1 MGCLGSSA
9 GNVKDKVTK
18 ALAGEKARV
27 VMFIGGPNSQRD
39 EMAKKIAEEFNYAL
53 IDCGNVVN
61 NVIQT
66 KSALWEDLQADLT
79 SGGLV
84 NSSRLIQVIKLK
96 MPSDNKKVLLNG
108 FPKSKDNI
116 DTWNK
121 EMAESADIKGYVY
134 LQVSDEKMNEVAV
147 GDYAANVQTKINTF
161 KTETLPVVDSLKAG
175 DNFFTFDGS
184 KNADELF
191 NDIKQKF
198 IAQND
203 ITEAELDKLEIFEQP
218 KLPYH
223 LSYEEMEEYQK
234 N

>member
-147 GDYAANVQTKINTF
+147 GDYAASVQTKINTF

-198 IAQND
+198 
-203 ITEAELDKLEIFEQP
+203 LDK
-218 KLPYH
+218 KL
-223 LSYEEMEEYQK
+223 YQ
-234 N
+234 

>member
-84 NSSRLIQVIKLK
+84 NSSKLIKVIKLK

-116 DTWNK
+116 DTRNK
-121 EMAESADIKGYVY
+121 EMAESADIKGFVY

-198 IAQND
+198 
-203 ITEAELDKLEIFEQP
+203 LDK
-218 KLPYH
+218 KL
-223 LSYEEMEEYQK
+223 YQ
-234 N
+234 

>member
-121 EMAESADIKGYVY
+121 EMAESADIKGFVY

-191 NDIKQKF
+191 NEIKQKF
-198 IAQND
+198 
-203 ITEAELDKLEIFEQP
+203 LDK
-218 KLPYH
+218 KL
-223 LSYEEMEEYQK
+223 YQ
-234 N
+234 

>member
-84 NSSRLIQVIKLK
+84 NSSKLIKVIKLK

-147 GDYAANVQTKINTF
+147 GDYAASVQTKINTF

-175 DNFFTFDGS
+175 DNFFTFDGA

-198 IAQND
+198 
-203 ITEAELDKLEIFEQP
+203 LDK
-218 KLPYH
+218 KL
-223 LSYEEMEEYQK
+223 YQ
-234 N
+234 

>member
-39 EMAKKIAEEFNYAL
+39 EMAKKISEEFNYAL

-66 KSALWEDLQADLT
+66 KSTLWEDLQADLT
-79 SGGLV
+79 AGGLV
-84 NSSRLIQVIKLK
+84 NSSKLIKIIKLK

-121 EMAESADIKGYVY
+121 EMVDSADIKGYVY
-134 LQVSDEKMNEVAV
+134 LEVSEAKMNEAAT
-147 GDYAANVQTKINTF
+147 GDYAANVQTKIDTF
-161 KTETLPVVDSLKAG
+161 KNETLPLVDSLKG
-175 DNFFTFDGS
+175 NENFFTFDAS
-184 KNADELF
+184 KGADDLF

-198 IAQND
+198 M
-203 ITEAELDKLEIFEQP
+203 DK
-218 KLPYH
+218 KL
-223 LSYEEMEEYQK
+223 YQ
-234 N
+234 

>member
-84 NSSRLIQVIKLK
+84 NSSKLIKIIKLK

-198 IAQND
+198 
-203 ITEAELDKLEIFEQP
+203 LDK
-218 KLPYH
+218 KL
-223 LSYEEMEEYQK
+223 YQ
-234 N
+234 

>member
-121 EMAESADIKGYVY
+121 EMAESADIKGFVY

-147 GDYAANVQTKINTF
+147 GDYAASVQTKINTF

-198 IAQND
+198 
-203 ITEAELDKLEIFEQP
+203 LDK
-218 KLPYH
+218 KL
-223 LSYEEMEEYQK
+223 YQ
-234 N
+234 

>member
-184 KNADELF
+184 QNADELF
-191 NDIKQKF
+191 NDMKQKF
-198 IAQND
+198 
-203 ITEAELDKLEIFEQP
+203 LDK
-218 KLPYH
+218 KL
-223 LSYEEMEEYQK
+223 YQ
-234 N
+234 

>member
-84 NSSRLIQVIKLK
+84 NSSKLIKVIKLK

-121 EMAESADIKGYVY
+121 EMADSADIKGFVY

-147 GDYAANVQTKINTF
+147 GDYAANIQTKINTF

-175 DNFFTFDGS
+175 DNFFTFDGA

-198 IAQND
+198 L
-203 ITEAELDKLEIFEQP
+203 EKKL
-218 KLPYH
+218 
-223 LSYEEMEEYQK
+223 YQ
-234 N
+234 

>member
-84 NSSRLIQVIKLK
+84 DSSKLIKVIKLK

-121 EMAESADIKGYVY
+121 EMAESADIKGFVY
-134 LQVSDEKMNEVAV
+134 LQISDEKMNEVAV

-198 IAQND
+198 
-203 ITEAELDKLEIFEQP
+203 LDK
-218 KLPYH
+218 KL
-223 LSYEEMEEYQK
+223 YQ
-234 N
+234 

>member
-147 GDYAANVQTKINTF
+147 GDYAASVQTKINTF

-175 DNFFTFDGS
+175 DNFFTFDGA

-198 IAQND
+198 L
-203 ITEAELDKLEIFEQP
+203 EKKL
-218 KLPYH
+218 
-223 LSYEEMEEYQK
+223 YQ
-234 N
+234 

>member
-53 IDCGNVVN
+53 IACGNVVN

-134 LQVSDEKMNEVAV
+134 LQVSDEKMAEVAV

-161 KTETLPVVDSLKAG
+161 KNETLPVVDSLKAG

-198 IAQND
+198 
-203 ITEAELDKLEIFEQP
+203 LDK
-218 KLPYH
+218 KL
-223 LSYEEMEEYQK
+223 YQ
-234 N
+234 

>member
-84 NSSRLIQVIKLK
+84 NSSKLIKVIKLK

-198 IAQND
+198 
-203 ITEAELDKLEIFEQP
+203 LDK
-218 KLPYH
+218 KL
-223 LSYEEMEEYQK
+223 YQ
-234 N
+234 

>member
-84 NSSRLIQVIKLK
+84 NSSKLIKVIKLK

-121 EMAESADIKGYVY
+121 EMADSADIKGFVY

-147 GDYAANVQTKINTF
+147 GDYAASVQTKINTF

-198 IAQND
+198 
-203 ITEAELDKLEIFEQP
+203 LDK
-218 KLPYH
+218 KL
-223 LSYEEMEEYQK
+223 YQ
-234 N
+234 

>member
-84 NSSRLIQVIKLK
+84 NSSRLIQIIKLK

-121 EMAESADIKGYVY
+121 EMAESADIKGFVY

-191 NDIKQKF
+191 NEIKQKF
-198 IAQND
+198 
-203 ITEAELDKLEIFEQP
+203 LDK
-218 KLPYH
+218 KL
-223 LSYEEMEEYQK
+223 YQ
-234 N
+234 

>member
-84 NSSRLIQVIKLK
+84 NSSKLIKVIKLK

-121 EMAESADIKGYVY
+121 EMAESADIKGFVY

-147 GDYAANVQTKINTF
+147 GDYAASVQTKINTF

-198 IAQND
+198 
-203 ITEAELDKLEIFEQP
+203 LDK
-218 KLPYH
+218 KL
-223 LSYEEMEEYQK
+223 YQ
-234 N
+234 

>member
-84 NSSRLIQVIKLK
+84 NSSKLIKVIKLK

-121 EMAESADIKGYVY
+121 EMAESADIKGFVY

-147 GDYAANVQTKINTF
+147 GDYAASVQTKINTF

-175 DNFFTFDGS
+175 DNFFTFDGA

-198 IAQND
+198 
-203 ITEAELDKLEIFEQP
+203 LDK
-218 KLPYH
+218 KL
-223 LSYEEMEEYQK
+223 YQ
-234 N
+234 

>member
-84 NSSRLIQVIKLK
+84 NSSKLIKVIKLK

-121 EMAESADIKGYVY
+121 EMAESADIKGFVY
-134 LQVSDEKMNEVAV
+134 LQVSDEKMAEVAV

-161 KTETLPVVDSLKAG
+161 KNETLPVVDSLKAG

-198 IAQND
+198 
-203 ITEAELDKLEIFEQP
+203 LDK
-218 KLPYH
+218 KL
-223 LSYEEMEEYQK
+223 YQ
-234 N
+234 

>member
-84 NSSRLIQVIKLK
+84 NSSKLIKIIKLK

-121 EMAESADIKGYVY
+121 EMAESADIKGFVY

-191 NDIKQKF
+191 NEIKQKF
-198 IAQND
+198 
-203 ITEAELDKLEIFEQP
+203 LDK
-218 KLPYH
+218 KL
-223 LSYEEMEEYQK
+223 YQ
-234 N
+234 

>member
-121 EMAESADIKGYVY
+121 EMADSADIKGYVY
-134 LQVSDEKMNEVAV
+134 LEVSDEKMNEVAV

-198 IAQND
+198 
-203 ITEAELDKLEIFEQP
+203 LDK
-218 KLPYH
+218 KL
-223 LSYEEMEEYQK
+223 YQ
-234 N
+234 

>member
-121 EMAESADIKGYVY
+121 EMAESADIKGFVY

-198 IAQND
+198 
-203 ITEAELDKLEIFEQP
+203 LDK
-218 KLPYH
+218 KL
-223 LSYEEMEEYQK
+223 YQ
-234 N
+234 

>member
-84 NSSRLIQVIKLK
+84 NSSKLIKVIKLK

-121 EMAESADIKGYVY
+121 EMAESADIKGFVY

-198 IAQND
+198 
-203 ITEAELDKLEIFEQP
+203 LDK
-218 KLPYH
+218 KL
-223 LSYEEMEEYQK
+223 YQ
-234 N
+234 

>member
-84 NSSRLIQVIKLK
+84 NSSRLIQIIKLK

-198 IAQND
+198 
-203 ITEAELDKLEIFEQP
+203 LDK
-218 KLPYH
+218 KL
-223 LSYEEMEEYQK
+223 YQ
-234 N
+234 

>member
-84 NSSRLIQVIKLK
+84 NSSKLIKVIKLK

-121 EMAESADIKGYVY
+121 EMAESADIKGFVY

-147 GDYAANVQTKINTF
+147 GDYAASVQTKINTF

-191 NDIKQKF
+191 NDIKQKY
-198 IAQND
+198 
-203 ITEAELDKLEIFEQP
+203 LDK
-218 KLPYH
+218 KL
-223 LSYEEMEEYQK
+223 YQ
-234 N
+234 

>member
-1 MGCLGSSA
+1 MSA

-84 NSSRLIQVIKLK
+84 NSSKLIKIIKLK

-198 IAQND
+198 
-203 ITEAELDKLEIFEQP
+203 LDK
-218 KLPYH
+218 KL
-223 LSYEEMEEYQK
+223 YQ
-234 N
+234 

>member
-134 LQVSDEKMNEVAV
+134 LQVSDEKMAEVAV

-191 NDIKQKF
+191 NEIKQKF
-198 IAQND
+198 
-203 ITEAELDKLEIFEQP
+203 LDK
-218 KLPYH
+218 KL
-223 LSYEEMEEYQK
+223 YQ
-234 N
+234 

>member
-39 EMAKKIAEEFNYAL
+39 EIAEEFNYAL

-134 LQVSDEKMNEVAV
+134 LQVSDEKMAEVAV

-198 IAQND
+198 
-203 ITEAELDKLEIFEQP
+203 LDK
-218 KLPYH
+218 KL
-223 LSYEEMEEYQK
+223 YQ
-234 N
+234 

>member
-134 LQVSDEKMNEVAV
+134 LQVSDEKMAEVAV

-161 KTETLPVVDSLKAG
+161 KNETLPVVDSLKASE
-175 DNFFTFDGS
+175 NFFTFDGS

-191 NDIKQKF
+191 NEIKQKF
-198 IAQND
+198 
-203 ITEAELDKLEIFEQP
+203 LDK
-218 KLPYH
+218 KL
-223 LSYEEMEEYQK
+223 YQ
-234 N
+234 

>member
-1 MGCLGSSA
+1 
-9 GNVKDKVTK
+9 
-18 ALAGEKARV
+18 
-27 VMFIGGPNSQRD
+27 
-39 EMAKKIAEEFNYAL
+39 MAKKIAEEFNYAL

-84 NSSRLIQVIKLK
+84 NSSKLIKVIKLK

-147 GDYAANVQTKINTF
+147 GDYAASVQTKINTF

-198 IAQND
+198 
-203 ITEAELDKLEIFEQP
+203 LDK
-218 KLPYH
+218 KL
-223 LSYEEMEEYQK
+223 YQ
-234 N
+234 

>member
-134 LQVSDEKMNEVAV
+134 LQVSDEKMAEVAV

-198 IAQND
+198 
-203 ITEAELDKLEIFEQP
+203 LDK
-218 KLPYH
+218 KL
-223 LSYEEMEEYQK
+223 YQ
-234 N
+234 

>member
-18 ALAGEKARV
+18 ALAGEKSRV

-53 IDCGNVVN
+53 IDCGNLVN

-84 NSSRLIQVIKLK
+84 NSSRLIKLIKLK

-108 FPKSKDNI
+108 FPKSKDNM

-134 LQVSDEKMNEVAV
+134 LEVNDEKMNEVAV

-161 KTETLPVVDSLKAG
+161 KNETLPVVESLKG
-175 DNFFTFDGS
+175 NENFFTFDGS
-184 KNADELF
+184 KGADDLF
-191 NDIKQKF
+191 NEIKQKF
-198 IAQND
+198 M
-203 ITEAELDKLEIFEQP
+203 DK
-218 KLPYH
+218 KL
-223 LSYEEMEEYQK
+223 YQ
-234 N
+234 

>member
-84 NSSRLIQVIKLK
+84 NSSKLIKVIKLK

-147 GDYAANVQTKINTF
+147 GDYAASVQTKINTF

-198 IAQND
+198 
-203 ITEAELDKLEIFEQP
+203 LDK
-218 KLPYH
+218 KL
-223 LSYEEMEEYQK
+223 YQ
-234 N
+234 

>member
-84 NSSRLIQVIKLK
+84 NSSKLIKVIKLK

-121 EMAESADIKGYVY
+121 EMAESADIKGFVY
-134 LQVSDEKMNEVAV
+134 LQISDEKMNEVAV

-198 IAQND
+198 
-203 ITEAELDKLEIFEQP
+203 LDK
-218 KLPYH
+218 KL
-223 LSYEEMEEYQK
+223 YQ
-234 N
+234 

>member
-9 GNVKDKVTK
+9 GNVKDVKDKVTK

-84 NSSRLIQVIKLK
+84 NSSKLIKVIKLK

-121 EMAESADIKGYVY
+121 EMAESADIKGFVY

-147 GDYAANVQTKINTF
+147 GDYAASVQTKINTF

-175 DNFFTFDGS
+175 DNFFTFDGA

-198 IAQND
+198 L
-203 ITEAELDKLEIFEQP
+203 EKKL
-218 KLPYH
+218 
-223 LSYEEMEEYQK
+223 YQ
-234 N
+234 

>member
-1 MGCLGSSA
+1 MQTIEGSYLNGRINLSQA
-9 GNVKDKVTK
+9 DSINDLIK
-18 ALAGEKARV
+18 AES
-27 VMFIGGPNSQRD
+27 F
-39 EMAKKIAEEFNYAL
+39 
-53 IDCGNVVN
+53 
-61 NVIQT
+61 IQT

-84 NSSRLIQVIKLK
+84 NSSKLIKVIKLK

-121 EMAESADIKGYVY
+121 EMAESADIKGFVY

-147 GDYAANVQTKINTF
+147 GDYAASVQTKINTF

-198 IAQND
+198 
-203 ITEAELDKLEIFEQP
+203 LDK
-218 KLPYH
+218 KL
-223 LSYEEMEEYQK
+223 YQ
-234 N
+234 

>member
-198 IAQND
+198 
-203 ITEAELDKLEIFEQP
+203 LDK
-218 KLPYH
+218 KL
-223 LSYEEMEEYQK
+223 YQ
-234 N
+234 

>member
-84 NSSRLIQVIKLK
+84 NSSKLIKVIKLK

-121 EMAESADIKGYVY
+121 EMAESADIKGFVY

-147 GDYAANVQTKINTF
+147 GDYAASVQTKINTF

-175 DNFFTFDGS
+175 DNFFTFDGA

-198 IAQND
+198 L
-203 ITEAELDKLEIFEQP
+203 EKKL
-218 KLPYH
+218 
-223 LSYEEMEEYQK
+223 YQ
-234 N
+234 